1 MTTAKYKESDKTLI
15 LANDF
20 FDLVKT
26 REDFSEWL
34 YRRISDFDMEV
45 NHDFYIFLDV
55 EAAKEL
61 SGYETF
67 KDKKDLEKIRRVLA
81 K

>member
-1 MTTAKYKESDKTLI
+1 MTTAKYKESDKRLI

-26 REDFSEWL
+26 KEDFLEWM
-34 YRRISDFDMEV
+34 YRRILNFDMEV

-61 SGYETF
+61 SRFESF
-67 KDKKDLEKIRRVLA
+67 KDKKALEKINRILT